1 MRKKGALAK
10 ATALAEELN
19 ERLQEAEAQ
28 EQLTSLDH
36 KLEMIDAR
44 GQELDERSQRIESA
58 LEVGDLKALA
68 SLITGYD
75 DIGGEE

>member
-1 MRKKGALAK
+1 
-10 ATALAEELN
+10 LN